1 MHHLHVLRF
10 QSGVTSDVPLCKYEI
25 AQGYIF
31 KKLLEVATKL
41 EASFEASG
49 REKGTQY
56 TLKQAHS
63 CILSTKSSQ
72 DPTQSISP
80 LTFHF

>member
-49 REKGTQY
+49 REKGTQ
-56 TLKQAHS
+56 
-63 CILSTKSSQ
+63 
-72 DPTQSISP
+72 
-80 LTFHF
+80 